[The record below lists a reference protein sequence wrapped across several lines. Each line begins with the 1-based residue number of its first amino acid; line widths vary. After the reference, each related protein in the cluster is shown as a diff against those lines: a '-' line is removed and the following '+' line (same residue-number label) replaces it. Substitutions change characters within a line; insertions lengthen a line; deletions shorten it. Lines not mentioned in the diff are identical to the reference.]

1 MNGHLNVGRGFDV
14 LSPLKLKLDVA
25 FQPSSI
31 SYGER
36 GEKEEISLETKYHGS
51 RLVQIFHPAVFTAVV
66 DFPYAINFALLGRMR
81 NGARAKIFKGASRL
95 ALFLLFQGTSFALND
110 TIHANGSLKDGSLV
124 ISKGGKFALGFFSP
138 GRSSNRYLGIWYHN
152 KPGQAPVWVANRNN
166 PINGTSGVLSS
177 DGYGNLSL
185 YSSLDQELPVWSA
198 NVSREKFAEGPCLAR
213 LLDSGN
219 LVLVQGIINRMIVWQ
234 SFNHPTHTLLPGMK
248 LGLDKETGLNRFI
261 TSWRSPDDP
270 GIGDFSFKLNPNGVP
285 QLFLY
290 RGTTPHWR
298 SIPSAWRIHHEL
310 YEELFEINEREI
322 RFSFHSRDPS
332 IVMIPTMDNSGTM
345 GAAMWDEVD
354 GQWKEFYSV
363 THKKCDVYGY
373 CGAYGK
379 CEPSSPFLSECVCLP
394 GYELKSPSK
403 FLLGN
408 AFGGCVRKRSESSSF
423 CAPGEGFVRV
433 ANVKAPDTSA
443 AVWVDMGLNEVNCEQ
458 ECRKNCSCCAYATT
472 KIDGKGTGC
481 LTWHGELMD
490 TVSMPGLDLAIYV
503 RVDARELADYA
514 LQSSG
519 FRELKLKLVVLIPSF
534 ASVWLVGIL
543 LAYWWLKRLK
553 KRTANERRIRNLFDP
568 GEDGSNY
575 FQDSLPTKEIER
587 SKIYPE
593 LPFFNLSTIR
603 AATNNFSPDNKLGQG
618 GFGSVYKGKFSSGVE
633 VAVKRSPNN
642 SRQGLEQFKSEVFLI
657 AKLQHRN
664 LVKLHG
670 CCIEEQEQMLV
681 YEYLPYNSLDS
692 ILFVDQTGS
701 PFLDWCKRF
710 NIILGVARGI
720 LYLHQDSRCRIIH
733 RDLKTSN
740 ILLDAELNPKI
751 SDFGMARVL
760 EGDQVEGKT
769 SRIGGTYGYMS
780 PEYAYLGKFS
790 VKSDVFSFGVML
802 LEIVTGMKING
813 FSQEDPALSL
823 IGYVWELWKEERAVE
838 VVDPSIEVS
847 NGALRCIH
855 IGLLCIEEDP
865 VDRPDMQA
873 VVVMLN
879 SEMTHLPPPKRPAF
893 TYGKSRKVE
902 ERVAECSR
910 NEMTISNILGR

>member
-1 MNGHLNVGRGFDV
+1 
-14 LSPLKLKLDVA
+14 
-25 FQPSSI
+25 
-31 SYGER
+31 
-36 GEKEEISLETKYHGS
+36 
-51 RLVQIFHPAVFTAVV
+51 
-66 DFPYAINFALLGRMR
+66 MR

-298 SIPSAWRIHHEL
+298 SGTVPNWRSMPWPWDIYHQFYNASFVNNEHGIHYSFLPS
-310 YEELFEINEREI
+310 
-322 RFSFHSRDPS
+322 DPS
-332 IVMIPTMDNSGTM
+332 MVMMWKIVSSGTIL
-345 GAAMWDEVD
+345 AVAWDEVD

-363 THKKCDVYGY
+363 THRKCDVYGY

-394 GYELKSPSK
+394 GYEPRSPSK
-403 FLLGN
+403 LLLGGSY
-408 AFGGCVRKRSESSSF
+408 GGCVRKRSKSSSF
-423 CAPGEGFVRV
+423 CEPGEGFVRV
-433 ANVKAPDTSA
+433 ANVKVPDTSA
-443 AVWVDMGLNEVNCEQ
+443 AVWVDMGLDEVNCEH
-458 ECRKNCSCCAYATT
+458 ECRKNCSCSAYTT
-472 KIDGKGTGC
+472 KSIVAKGTGC
-481 LTWHGELMD
+481 LTWNGELMD
-490 TVSMPGLDLAIYV
+490 TVNFPAPDGEIYV
-503 RVDARELADYA
+503 RVDQIELGD
-514 LQSSG
+514 Q
-519 FRELKLKLVVLIPSF
+519 LI
-534 ASVWLVGIL
+534 
-543 LAYWWLKRLK
+543 
-553 KRTANERRIRNLFDP
+553 
-568 GEDGSNY
+568 
-575 FQDSLPTKEIER
+575 KEEITR

-593 LPFFNLSTIR
+593 LPFFSLSTIL

-618 GFGSVYKGKFSSGVE
+618 GFGSVYKGKLNSGEE
-633 VAVKRSPNN
+633 VAVKRSPKNAK
-642 SRQGLEQFKSEVFLI
+642 GLEQFKSEFFLI

-681 YEYLPYNSLDS
+681 YEYLPYKSLDS
-692 ILFVDQTGS
+692 ILFDQTTS
-701 PFLDWCKRF
+701 PFLDWSKRF
-710 NIILGVARGI
+710 NIILGIARGI

-740 ILLDAELNPKI
+740 VLLDAELNPKI

-760 EGDQVEGKT
+760 EGDLVEGKT
-769 SRIGGTYGYMS
+769 RRIGGTYGYMS
-780 PEYAYLGKFS
+780 PEYLYLGKFS

-802 LEIVTGMKING
+802 LEIVTGKKING
-813 FSQEDPALSL
+813 LYQDDSTLSL
-823 IGYVWELWKEERAVE
+823 IGCVWELWNAERV
-838 VVDPSIEVS
+838 VKIVDPSLEGS
-847 NGALRCIH
+847 NGVLRCIH
-855 IGLLCIEEDP
+855 IGLLCVEEDP
-865 VDRPDMQA
+865 SDQPDMQA

-879 SEMTHLPPPKRPAF
+879 SETIPLPAPKRPAF
-893 TYGKSRKVE
+893 VYAKSRVE
-902 ERVAECSR
+902 ETAAEWSR
-910 NEMTISNILGR
+910 NEITFSDTLGR

>member
-1 MNGHLNVGRGFDV
+1 
-14 LSPLKLKLDVA
+14 
-25 FQPSSI
+25 
-31 SYGER
+31 
-36 GEKEEISLETKYHGS
+36 
-51 RLVQIFHPAVFTAVV
+51 
-66 DFPYAINFALLGRMR
+66 MR

-298 SIPSAWRIHHEL
+298 SGTVPNWRSMPWPWDIYHQFYNASFVNNEHGIHYSFLPS
-310 YEELFEINEREI
+310 
-322 RFSFHSRDPS
+322 DPS
-332 IVMIPTMDNSGTM
+332 MVMMWKIVSSGTIL
-345 GAAMWDEVD
+345 AVAWDEVD

-363 THKKCDVYGY
+363 THRKCDVYGY

-394 GYELKSPSK
+394 GYEPRSPSK
-403 FLLGN
+403 LLLGGSY
-408 AFGGCVRKRSESSSF
+408 GGCVRKRSKSSSF
-423 CAPGEGFVRV
+423 CEPGEGFVRV
-433 ANVKAPDTSA
+433 ANVKVPDTSA
-443 AVWVDMGLNEVNCEQ
+443 AVWVDMGLDEVNCEH
-458 ECRKNCSCCAYATT
+458 ECRKNCSCSAYTT
-472 KIDGKGTGC
+472 KSIVAKGTGC
-481 LTWHGELMD
+481 LTWNGELMD
-490 TVSMPGLDLAIYV
+490 TVNFPAPDGEIYV
-503 RVDARELADYA
+503 RVDQIELGD
-514 LQSSG
+514 Q
-519 FRELKLKLVVLIPSF
+519 LIKEYSVYRDKHVSLCLPLLSF
-534 ASVWLVGIL
+534 THIL
-543 LAYWWLKRLK
+543 
-553 KRTANERRIRNLFDP
+553 
-568 GEDGSNY
+568 
-575 FQDSLPTKEIER
+575 
-587 SKIYPE
+587 
-593 LPFFNLSTIR
+593 

-618 GFGSVYKGKFSSGVE
+618 GFGSVYKGKLNSGEE
-633 VAVKRSPNN
+633 VAVKRSPKNAK
-642 SRQGLEQFKSEVFLI
+642 GLEQFKSEFFLI

-681 YEYLPYNSLDS
+681 YEYLPYKSLDS
-692 ILFVDQTGS
+692 ILFDQTTS
-701 PFLDWCKRF
+701 PFLDWSKRF
-710 NIILGVARGI
+710 NIILGIARGI

-740 ILLDAELNPKI
+740 VLLDAELNPKI

-760 EGDQVEGKT
+760 EGDLVEGKT
-769 SRIGGTYGYMS
+769 RRIGGTYGYMS
-780 PEYAYLGKFS
+780 PEYLYLGKFS

-802 LEIVTGMKING
+802 LEIVTGKKING
-813 FSQEDPALSL
+813 LYQDDSTLSL
-823 IGYVWELWKEERAVE
+823 IGCVSGVWLELWNAERV
-838 VVDPSIEVS
+838 VKIVDPSLEGS
-847 NGALRCIH
+847 NGVLRCIH
-855 IGLLCIEEDP
+855 IGLLCVEEDP
-865 VDRPDMQA
+865 SDQPDMQA

-879 SEMTHLPPPKRPAF
+879 SETIPLPAPKRPAF
-893 TYGKSRKVE
+893 VYAKSRVE
-902 ERVAECSR
+902 ETAAEWSR
-910 NEMTISNILGR
+910 NEITFSDTLGR